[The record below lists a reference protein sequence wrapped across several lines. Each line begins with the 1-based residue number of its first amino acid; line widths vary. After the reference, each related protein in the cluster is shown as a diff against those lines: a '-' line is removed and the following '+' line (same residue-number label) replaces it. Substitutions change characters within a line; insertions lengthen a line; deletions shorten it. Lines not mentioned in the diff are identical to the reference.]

1 MSKNLILKQS
11 IDNLNDELIDP
22 EFIIDTKTL
31 IISESSFNEIK
42 NNNYCVDIIQKNL
55 MDAFRYLRTKKSS
68 EFRKLVTSNK
78 NIINQ
83 KYDKTFLIHEAC
95 KIGNSDYVS
104 LLLLLGS
111 KCNLIDD
118 HGFMAQH
125 YAVNSKN
132 ILIVDILYTFGH
144 SFNLKDKNG
153 NTPFHHAVINN
164 DIDMAKTLITYKTDP
179 TILNNH
185 NKTILDICQNKSDIY
200 HLIKKYYDSY

>member
-1 MSKNLILKQS
+1 MTKNLIIKQS
-11 IDNLNDELIDP
+11 NNNLDDELIDQ
-22 EFIIDTKTL
+22 EFIIDTKIL

-42 NNNYCVDIIQKNL
+42 NNNYCIDIVQKNL
-55 MDAFRYLRTKKSS
+55 MNAFHYLKTQKTID
-68 EFRKLVTSNK
+68 FRKIVTNNK

-83 KYDKTFLIHEAC
+83 KYNKTFLIHEAC

-118 HGFMAQH
+118 YGFMAQH

-132 ILIVDILYTFGH
+132 ILVVDILYTFGH

-153 NTPFHHAVINN
+153 NTPFHHAIMNDDIN
-164 DIDMAKTLITYKTDP
+164 MVKTLITYKTDP
-179 TILNNH
+179 TILNNN
-185 NKTILDICQNKSDIY
+185 NKSILDICHIKSDIY